1 MRNSE
6 GFTLVELLIALA
18 ILGVLSVLG
27 YRAVSALTR
36 SETQLAAEAERW
48 RALDQLFVRL
58 EADCRQALP
67 RDVRNG
73 SGTEPAWSGSLDGA
87 GNSTLRISRAGSE
100 FFTEPGMAGQR
111 IGYVQRGDAIEVLY
125 WPALDVPAT
134 TAPTRY
140 ALAGGIAEFRLL
152 FLDDRSAWH
161 ETWPVPGA
169 GTLPRAVRATLRL
182 ASGERIERWLA
193 LR

>member
-1 MRNSE
+1 VR

-18 ILGVLSVLG
+18 ILGMLSVLG
-27 YRAVSALTR
+27 YRAVSALTA

-48 RALDQLFVRL
+48 RALDALFVRL

-73 SGTEPAWSGSLDGA
+73 AGTEPAWLASLDGA
-87 GNSTLRISRAGSE
+87 GNSALRMSRAGSE
-100 FFTEPGMAGQR
+100 FFAEPGMAGRR
-111 IGYVQRGDAIEVLY
+111 IGYVLHDDAVEVLY

-134 TAPTRY
+134 SAPTRY
-140 ALAGGIAEFRLL
+140 PLAGGISEFRLR
-152 FLDDRSAWH
+152 FLDERGGWH
-161 ETWPVPGA
+161 DTWPDA
-169 GTLPRAVRATLRL
+169 GTAALPRAVRATLRL
-182 ASGERIERWLA
+182 QDGERIERWLA